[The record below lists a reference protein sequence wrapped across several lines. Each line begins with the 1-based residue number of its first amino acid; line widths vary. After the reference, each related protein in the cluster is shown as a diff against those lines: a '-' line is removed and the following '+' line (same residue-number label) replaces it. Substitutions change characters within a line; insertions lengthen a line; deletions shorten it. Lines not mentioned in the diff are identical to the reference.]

1 MGKIRKNILKI
12 GKLEENSRNQA
23 YFLFVLPM
31 KLYEYTAIKKNPFC
45 PNDPKLQ
52 IHFRNLAEDP
62 SVPLSMLGLI
72 VFVTSSLNIISFG

>member
-31 KLYEYTAIKKNPFC
+31 KLYEYTAIKKKSLLSKRPKTANPFW
-45 PNDPKLQ
+45 K
-52 IHFRNLAEDP
+52 
-62 SVPLSMLGLI
+62 
-72 VFVTSSLNIISFG
+72 FG